1 MSSHGSTTSRY
12 SAASSFNSSS
22 NPSVR
27 ASMQRPS
34 CTVSH
39 HMNNGNVIRALSMA
53 GSNFSNVHQQPPSLS
68 AGPWIQSQLSN
79 PNWQNPNTT
88 PSLSAGP
95 WIQSQLSNPNWQNP
109 NTMYGQ
115 SSHMTS
121 PAG

>member
-79 PNWQNPNTT
+79 PNWQNPT
-88 PSLSAGP
+88 
-95 WIQSQLSNPNWQNP
+95 
-109 NTMYGQ
+109 TMYGQ

-121 PAG
+121 PAGFYSLN